1 MVPTP
6 VAKQDRFFP
15 SSSVSPQCAMCTDHE
30 LLPSEQTGRTGRVE
44 TDRQYQQQ
52 HAQGHTGGQPSAA
65 EETFSRTTA
74 TDYHLRK
81 LFKLLDQ
88 NCDGGISKEE
98 LTTVLTSLA
107 EWQESELEEL
117 MRCLDTNSDGKITLD
132 EYLAVVR
139 KSDGVVGKLV
149 SLSKNNWHDKPRAER
164 IEWKRRLE
172 DDPGKVKP
180 KKRNPTTDRA
190 ILLGAVGDGADA
202 RQELLRR
209 QPRALRLLLSS
220 TFTDTNEERNY
231 LLADVLPYLQEY
243 ARRLGGLEAQIVEMR
258 WGIRKEASDNHE
270 TNEICMN
277 ELERCLQESFGVAYV
292 FIAAQKYGFRPF
304 PNKIPREYFEQLL
317 QVLKS
322 QEDRQPHNKELS
334 DITQLQEWFQL
345 DENEVAPEQE
355 HAPVE
360 TEASAAFKGPQGP
373 YYVLKSK
380 EKCEEWRAMFEAMQ
394 KALRKAACE
403 LWPQETSEQAMTDPR
418 KRHFAQRFLISVTEE
433 EFTRGLLLLSEENR
447 KKRALVIKRHIK
459 GLEEAKDVGEEIPEG
474 QQKGEFVDVLDNKAD
489 LDTEAQNLLKAQIGM
504 TPEDLVAFEGAI
516 DWGPGINLGS
526 LDHVTYL
533 KRMADALCI
542 KLKDSILEGAKEVS
556 VEPDAVVEEA
566 ARHLR

>member
-1 MVPTP
+1 V
-6 VAKQDRFFP
+6 
-15 SSSVSPQCAMCTDHE
+15 
-30 LLPSEQTGRTGRVE
+30 LPSEQTGRVE
-44 TDRQYQQQ
+44 TDCQYQQQ
-52 HAQGHTGGQPSAA
+52 QTQGHTGGQPSAA
-65 EETFSRTTA
+65 EESFSRTTA
-74 TDYHLRK
+74 TDYHLHR

-107 EWQESELEEL
+107 EWQESELEKL
-117 MRCLDTNSDGKITLD
+117 MRCLDANSDGKVTLD
-132 EYLAVVR
+132 EYMAAVLSS
-139 KSDGVVGKLV
+139 SDVVVGKLV

-164 IEWKRRLE
+164 TEWKDLLKN
-172 DDPGKVKP
+172 DPGEVKL
-180 KKRNPTTDRA
+180 KKRNPTTDKA
-190 ILLGAVGDGADA
+190 ILFGAVGDGADA
-202 RQELLRR
+202 RTELLRR

-258 WGIRKEASDNHE
+258 WGIREQASDNHE
-270 TNEICMN
+270 TSEICMN
-277 ELERCLQESFGVAYV
+277 ELERCLQESFGMAYV

-304 PNKIPREYFEQLL
+304 PNKIPREYFELLL

-322 QEDRQPHNKELS
+322 QEDRQPHDKELR
-334 DITQLQEWFQL
+334 DMTQLQEWFQL
-345 DENEVAPEQE
+345 DQNEVAPEQE

-360 TEASAAFKGPQGP
+360 TGASAAFRGPRGP

-380 EKCEEWRAMFEAMQ
+380 AKCDDWREKFEAMQ
-394 KALRKAACE
+394 KALRKAAFE
-403 LWPQETSEQAMTDPR
+403 LWPQETSEQAMKDPS

-459 GLEEAKDVGEEIPEG
+459 GLEEATDKGEEKPEG
-474 QQKGEFVDVLDNKAD
+474 QRKGEFIDLIGKEAN
-489 LDTEAQNLLKAQIGM
+489 LDTEAQKRLKAQIGM
-504 TPEDLVAFEGAI
+504 TPEDLVVFEGVI

-533 KRMADALCI
+533 KKMADALCI

-556 VEPDAVVEEA
+556 VEPDTVVEEA
-566 ARHLR
+566 ARHLRLSIHVNYLGFVFCHFLA